1 MATPINPPANST
13 YKDYDIASLEGP
25 ILDLAVANTLGIQVT
40 TNLPTG
46 QFQVTTNLPTG
57 QSPISGVKYYTI
69 GTNGLPQAPFA
80 PSSLW
85 EQGGPLL
92 DQYRI
97 SVYDKIKAWASTIRV
112 GVMLLSTEGKTYL
125 SAGMHALVSSTYGTT
140 INM

>member
-25 ILDLAVANTLGIQVT
+25 ILDLAVANTLGI
-40 TNLPTG
+40 
-46 QFQVTTNLPTG
+46 QVTTNLPTG

-125 SAGMHALVSSTYGTT
+125 SAGMHAPVSSTYGTT